1 MSRTANLVSW
11 ATTLAALVAT
21 GSGTLALAKN
31 APEGPK
37 DAWAITIKVYDYAH
51 VNRRALLVAEKVA
64 TGILA
69 QAGVDARWVDC
80 PTSNAEWGNYPD
92 CQSVW
97 QVNDYGLRVMPNAM
111 VDSAG
116 KWQDALG
123 VAYDNDGLFAHLAN
137 VFYDRVNSFSQ
148 GGSATMPVLLG
159 RAMAHEIGHLLLGSH
174 SHSSKGIM
182 RPFWSGQDLRLV
194 VSPHLLFTP
203 DQSRQMKARLAARA
217 QAWQAQAKVAN
228 LGRP

>member
-1 MSRTANLVSW
+1 MSRTAELVSW
-11 ATTLAALVAT
+11 AASLAALVAT

-31 APEGPK
+31 APEAPK
-37 DAWAITIKVYDYAH
+37 DASAITIRVSDYAH
-51 VNRRALLVAEKVA
+51 MKRRALLVAEEVA

-80 PTSNAEWGNYPD
+80 PTSNADWGNYPD

-97 QVNDYGLRVMPNAM
+97 QVNDYGLRVIPNAM
-111 VDSAG
+111 VDASG

-123 VAYDNDGLFAHLAN
+123 VAYDNDGLFAYLAN
-137 VFYDRVNSFSQ
+137 VFYDRVDSLAQ
-148 GGSATMPVLLG
+148 GGSATVPVIVG
-159 RAMAHEIGHLLLGSH
+159 RAMAHEIGHLLLGPH
-174 SHSSKGIM
+174 SHSNKGIM
-182 RPFWSGQDLRLV
+182 RPFWSGQDLRPV
-194 VSPHLLFTP
+194 VSPSLLFTQ
-203 DQSRQMKARLAARA
+203 DQSRQMKTRLAARV